1 MPTGLTYAT
10 YKTQIATMAVVAE
23 DDTAFLEILP
33 LAIDYAELRIQRDL
47 DLLQTSTSVVAS
59 LASGTRQI
67 TVTQGTF
74 VTSEQINVLT
84 PAGTVDPETGTR
96 NPLLPTTKEFL
107 DAVYGASTYTGLP
120 KYFVPFNDNLWLVG
134 PFSDDNYSVEIVGTT
149 RLTPISATNSSNFIS
164 LYFPDLLVIASMIYI
179 SGYQRNFGLNMPV
192 NDEAMA
198 VNFESQ
204 YKTLLKGAA
213 VEEAR
218 KSFTSAAWSSQPPAV
233 VASPSRG

>member
-179 SGYQRNFGLNMPV
+179 SGYQRNFSSSMANDPQMPV
-192 NDEAMA
+192 N
-198 VNFESQ
+198 FETQ
-204 YKTLLKGAA
+204 YMTLLKGAA

>member
-1 MPTGLTYAT
+1 MPTGLTYTT

-23 DDTAFLEILP
+23 DDQAFLEILP

-47 DLLQTSTSVVAS
+47 DLLQTSGTAIAT

-67 TVTQGTF
+67 AVTQGTF

-84 PAGTVDPETGTR
+84 PAGTVNPETGTR

-149 RLTPISATNSSNFIS
+149 RLTPISATNASNFIS

-179 SGYQRNFGLNMPV
+179 SGYQRNFSSSMANDPQMPV
-192 NDEAMA
+192 N
-198 VNFESQ
+198 FETQ
-204 YKTLLKGAA
+204 YMTLLKGAA

-218 KSFTSAAWSSQPPAV
+218 KKFEAAAWSSQGPAV
-233 VASPSRG
+233 VATPSRG